1 MGKSGIEQLYLAY
14 KQDVYRYL
22 CSLTHNPADAEDLLS
37 ETFLRAFRRLPFF
50 RGDCAAKTWLFGIAR
65 NVWLE
70 SLRKRRP
77 SLDLDDLLDWYLEDR
92 LSADSDARAT
102 LRRVRELL
110 AQKDERSSRIIFL
123 RAEGYAYAEISAQ
136 LGISENSARVIEHRT
151 RTWLKAT
158 LQKEGYWDESK

>member
-1 MGKSGIEQLYLAY
+1 MDARAPKTRRTHRHPSGK
-14 KQDVYRYL
+14 
-22 CSLTHNPADAEDLLS
+22 
-37 ETFLRAFRRLPFF
+37 
-50 RGDCAAKTWLFGIAR
+50 
-65 NVWLE
+65 
-70 SLRKRRP
+70 RKRRP

-92 LSADSDARAT
+92 LSADSDARAA

-123 RAEGYAYAEISAQ
+123 RAEGYTYAEISAQ

>member
-1 MGKSGIEQLYLAY
+1 MGKSGIEELYLAY

-77 SLDLDDLLDWYLEDR
+77 SLEDR
-92 LSADSDARAT
+92 LSADSDARAA

-123 RAEGYAYAEISAQ
+123 RAEGYTYAEISAQ

>member
-1 MGKSGIEQLYLAY
+1 MLGIEELYRRY
-14 KQDVYRYL
+14 RDDVYRYL
-22 CSLTHNPADAEDLLS
+22 ASLTHDPALAEDLLS
-37 ETFLRAFRRLPFF
+37 ETFLCAVQKAGTF
-50 RGDCAAKTWLFGIAR
+50 RGQSSEKTWLFGIAR

-77 SLDLDDLLDWYLEDR
+77 ALDLDDLLDWYLEDR
-92 LSADSDARAT
+92 FAADSDARET
-102 LRRVRELL
+102 LRRVRDLL
-110 AQKDERSSRIIFL
+110 TQKDERSSRVL
-123 RAEGYAYAEISAQ
+123 YMRAEGYTYAEISAQ

>member
-70 SLRKRRP
+70 SLRKRRS

-92 LSADSDARAT
+92 LSTDSDARAA

-123 RAEGYAYAEISAQ
+123 RAEGYTYAEISAQ

-158 LQKEGYWDESK
+158 LQKEGYWDESE